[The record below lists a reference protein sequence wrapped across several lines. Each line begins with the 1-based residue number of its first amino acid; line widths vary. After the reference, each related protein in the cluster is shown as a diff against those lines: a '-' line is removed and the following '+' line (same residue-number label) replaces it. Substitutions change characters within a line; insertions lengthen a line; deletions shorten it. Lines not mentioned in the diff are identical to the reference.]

1 MRSTESCIS
10 YILCK
15 KLYDVLVLTGDFEND
30 LLMLI
35 EMTSYLIKRDYSILI
50 LILELCSKLPRWH
63 LIKQVLEK
71 CQQRDIELEG
81 RPCDSTRLVPT

>member
-1 MRSTESCIS
+1 
-10 YILCK
+10 
-15 KLYDVLVLTGDFEND
+15 
-30 LLMLI
+30 MLI

-50 LILELCSKLPRWH
+50 LILELCSKLPCWH

-81 RPCDSTRLVPT
+81 